1 MEQLDKLATAL
12 LEAHRTG
19 GTVAAAAFA
28 DLTREE
34 AASIQLR
41 VAEALGGPLT
51 AAKIGMAADGT
62 AMVAAIPNAMIL
74 QSGEALAQPVRP
86 SGKLEVEVAV
96 RLTKDLVSG
105 SGADVR
111 DCVGE
116 FVMTIEVIG
125 SRLDDR
131 KAAGLWGPFAD
142 AMVTA
147 GLVIGSQSLDED
159 AGTPDGLPVSVLV
172 DGQELLSAVAKH
184 PFGGVLV
191 PLQAFSD
198 RKAPGLSSL
207 PAGCVVTTGSLALV
221 SIPDAGELEA
231 RLGSYEPVLV
241 RVGR

>member
-1 MEQLDKLATAL
+1 MEQLNELVAAL

-19 GTVAAAAFA
+19 GTVSA
-28 DLTREE
+28 DLFANLSRED
-34 AASIQLR
+34 AATIQLR
-41 VAEALGGPLT
+41 VAGALGGGLR

-62 AMVAAIPNAMIL
+62 AMTAAIPNAMIL
-74 QSGEALAQPVRP
+74 RSGEAITQPVRP
-86 SGKLEVEVAV
+86 SGKLEVEVAI
-96 RLTKDLVSG
+96 RLKEDLVSG
-105 SGADVR
+105 NGVDVGPLV
-111 DCVGE
+111 DE
-116 FVMTIEVIG
+116 FLMTVEVIG

-147 GLVIGSQSLDED
+147 GLVIGSQSLGDG
-159 AGTPDGLPVSVLV
+159 ASNPDGLPISVVV
-172 DGQELLSAVAKH
+172 DGKEQLSALARH

-198 RKAPGLSSL
+198 RKAPGLLSL

-221 SIPDAGELEA
+221 SMPDAGQVEV